1 MKKAV
6 KKIFSLLLT
15 VILIVSAA
23 VALNVGKNLFVDTS
37 AELSDVPPAKITD
50 IGSPYKFYFDDLEN
64 VEKEAYNRIL
74 KKIYD
79 MPERIRVPFI
89 TLEQLDKVFTAIL
102 CDNPDLFFVARR
114 CTITTKI
121 TGTYCKVDY
130 ILTPEEY
137 AAQRAQLDEVCAQVL
152 KTVVGIDDPW
162 KKELKIH
169 DYIVENCKY
178 NLVEGDLTYSS
189 AYGALVNGEAACEGY
204 AKAAKFLF
212 DAAGIESGVV
222 SGTVADPNG
231 NPGSHMWNVVK
242 IGGNFYH
249 LDCTWND
256 PLSDTGEQ
264 MKLYAY
270 FNLSDEE
277 MSKTHKDFSREY
289 GCNSMEEN
297 YFVKTDSY
305 FDSFSKS
312 DENRLSRIVANVLNG
327 GEKDVQLRFGSK
339 SAYDSAV
346 NHLITNGR
354 IYDVLVSAKNK
365 TSAVFSTDS
374 LTYYK
379 DREQCVLNFTV
390 DVTGRAELTNG

>member
-15 VILIVSAA
+15 AVLIASVA
-23 VALNVGKNLFVDTS
+23 VAVNVGKNLFIDTS

-50 IGSPYKFYFDDLEN
+50 IGSPYKFYFDDLDN

-74 KKIYD
+74 GKIYD

-89 TLEQLDKVFTAIL
+89 TLEQLDKVFTALL

-114 CTITTKI
+114 CSITTKI

-137 AAQRAQLDEVCAQVL
+137 AAQRAKLDEVCQKVM
-152 KTVVGIDDPW
+152 KTVEGIDDPW

-169 DYIVENCKY
+169 DYIVENCRY
-178 NLVEGDLTYSS
+178 TLVEDDLTYSS

-204 AKAAKFLF
+204 SKAAKLLL
-212 DAAGIESGVV
+212 DAAGIENGVV
-222 SGTVADPNG
+222 SGTVADPEG
-231 NPGSHMWNVVK
+231 NPGSHMWNVVR
-242 IGGNFYH
+242 IGEDFYH
-249 LDCTWND
+249 LDCTWDD
-256 PLSDTGEQ
+256 PVSDSGEQ
-264 MKLYAY
+264 IKLYAY

-277 MSKTHKDFSREY
+277 MSKTHVDFSKEY
-289 GCNSMEEN
+289 GCGSMKEN
-297 YFVKTDSY
+297 YYVKTDSY
-305 FDSFSKS
+305 FESFSQS
-312 DENRLSRIVANVLNG
+312 DEKRLSKIVANVLNG

-346 NHLITNGR
+346 KQLITNGR

-390 DVTGRAELTNG
+390 MVTGRAELTNG

>member
-6 KKIFSLLLT
+6 KRIFSLLLT
-15 VILIVSAA
+15 VILVASAA
-23 VALNVGKNLFVDTS
+23 VALNVGRNLFIDTS
-37 AELSDVPPAKITD
+37 AELSDEPPAEITD

-64 VEKEAYNRIL
+64 VEKEAYNRIIT
-74 KKIYD
+74 KIYD
-79 MPERIRVPFI
+79 MPEKIRVPFI

-114 CTITTKI
+114 CTITTTL

-137 AAQRAQLDEVCAQVL
+137 AARKAQLDEVCGKVL
-152 KTVVGIDDPW
+152 KSLEGIDDPW

-169 DYIVENCKY
+169 DFIVENCKY
-178 NLVEGDLTYSS
+178 GLVDGDLVYSS
-189 AYGALVNGEAACEGY
+189 AYGALINGEAACEGY
-204 AKAAKFLF
+204 AKAAKLLF

-222 SGTVADPNG
+222 SGTVDDPNG
-231 NPGSHMWNVVK
+231 NPGNHMWNVVK
-242 IGGNFYH
+242 LGEEFYH
-249 LDCTWND
+249 LDLTWND
-256 PLSDTGEQ
+256 PVSDTGEQ

-270 FNLSDEE
+270 FNLSDEVI
-277 MSKTHKDFSREY
+277 SRTHTDFSREY
-289 GCNSMEEN
+289 PCNSMNEN

-305 FDSFSKS
+305 FESFSQT
-312 DENRLSRIVANVLNG
+312 DEKKLSQIVANVLNG
-327 GEKDVQLRFGSK
+327 GERDVQLRFGSK
-339 SAYDSAV
+339 SVFDSAV
-346 NHLITNGR
+346 KQLITNGR
-354 IYDVLVSAKNK
+354 IYDVLVSAKKK

-390 DVTGRAELTNG
+390 EVTGRAEFTNG

>member
-15 VILIVSAA
+15 AVLIASVA
-23 VALNVGKNLFVDTS
+23 VAVNVGKNLFIDTS

-50 IGSPYKFYFDDLEN
+50 IGSPYKFYFDDLDN

-74 KKIYD
+74 GKIYD

-89 TLEQLDKVFTAIL
+89 TLEQLDKVFTALL

-114 CTITTKI
+114 CSITTKI

-137 AAQRAQLDEVCAQVL
+137 AAQRAKLDEVCQKVK
-152 KTVVGIDDPW
+152 KTVEGIDDPW

-169 DYIVENCKY
+169 DYIVENCRY
-178 NLVEGDLTYSS
+178 TLVEDDLTYSS

-204 AKAAKFLF
+204 SKAAKLLL
-212 DAAGIESGVV
+212 DAAGIENGVV
-222 SGTVADPNG
+222 SGTVADPDG
-231 NPGSHMWNVVK
+231 NPGSHMWNVVR
-242 IGGNFYH
+242 IGEDFYH
-249 LDCTWND
+249 LDCTWDD
-256 PLSDTGEQ
+256 PISDSGEQ
-264 MKLYAY
+264 IKLYAY

-277 MSKTHKDFSREY
+277 MSKTHVDFSKEY
-289 GCNSMEEN
+289 GCGSMKEN
-297 YFVKTDSY
+297 YYVKTDSY
-305 FDSFSKS
+305 FESFSQS
-312 DENRLSRIVANVLNG
+312 DEKRLSKIVANVLNG

-346 NHLITNGR
+346 KQLITNGR
-354 IYDVLVSAKNK
+354 IYDVLISAKNK

-390 DVTGRAELTNG
+390 KVTGRAELTNG

>member
-15 VILIVSAA
+15 AVLIASVA
-23 VALNVGKNLFVDTS
+23 VAVNVGKNLFIDTS

-50 IGSPYKFYFDDLEN
+50 IGSPYKFYFDDLDN

-74 KKIYD
+74 GKIYD

-89 TLEQLDKVFTAIL
+89 TLEQLDKVFTALL

-114 CTITTKI
+114 CSITTKI

-137 AAQRAQLDEVCAQVL
+137 AAQRAKLDEVCQKVK
-152 KTVVGIDDPW
+152 KTVEGIDDPW

-169 DYIVENCKY
+169 DYIVENCRY
-178 NLVEGDLTYSS
+178 TLVEDDLTYSS

-204 AKAAKFLF
+204 SKAAKLLL
-212 DAAGIESGVV
+212 DAAGIENGVV
-222 SGTVADPNG
+222 SGTVADPDG
-231 NPGSHMWNVVK
+231 NPGSHMWNVVR
-242 IGGNFYH
+242 IGEDFYH
-249 LDCTWND
+249 LDCTWDD
-256 PLSDTGEQ
+256 PISDSGEQ
-264 MKLYAY
+264 IKLYAY

-277 MSKTHKDFSREY
+277 MSKTHVDFSKEY
-289 GCNSMEEN
+289 GCGSMKEN
-297 YFVKTDSY
+297 YYVKTDSY
-305 FDSFSKS
+305 FESFSQS
-312 DENRLSRIVANVLNG
+312 DEKRLSKIVANVLNG

-346 NHLITNGR
+346 KQLITDGR
-354 IYDVLVSAKNK
+354 IYDVLISAKNK

-390 DVTGRAELTNG
+390 KVTGRAELTNG